1 MMSKKMAEATNP
13 IHRSLVDAIFFQA
26 QEPML
31 VLDRALTVL
40 LVNNSALRLL
50 GWEGQEIGGKPVSE
64 LVLEKDLKDF
74 SELTELAAKNGI
86 VRNYRFYM
94 LTASRSIARLFL
106 TVQALKGAEG
116 AVNGFCLFL
125 SPVSPDEWSALKD
138 PHVFKNA
145 ARKLNRLTSM
155 GQLTSMFAHDIKN
168 PLHVILSTS
177 ELLRAQEGQPEG
189 VRTGAE
195 LIERNARRASRIVKT
210 LLDFSRSGMCRLE
223 PYSVD
228 AAAET
233 ALELID
239 SSLKTAKV
247 RIEKRFDKAPKVFLD
262 PHYMHSVIYNL
273 LNNAAQ
279 ALEGAEEGR
288 ITVAA
293 GWLPDEKEV
302 FLTISDNGPGL
313 EPAMLD
319 NLFQPFFTTKEN
331 GTGLGLYLARQIMDE
346 HGGRILVSS
355 SAEGGAAVSL
365 RFRKIV

>member
-1 MMSKKMAEATNP
+1 MTGRKEESAEHP
-13 IHRSLVDAIFFQA
+13 VYRSLFDAVFFRA

-31 VLDRALTVL
+31 VLDSSLTVL
-40 LVNNSALRLL
+40 VVNNSAAKLL
-50 GWEGQEIGGKPVSE
+50 GWESRDIKGKPVSE

-74 SELTELAAKNGI
+74 KELTELAVKNGV

-94 LTASRSIARLFL
+94 LTPSRSIVRLYL
-106 TVQALKGAEG
+106 TVQALRGDDG
-116 AVNGFCLFL
+116 GTNGFCLFL
-125 SPVSPDEWSALKD
+125 SQVSPDEWSALKD

-177 ELLRAQEGQPEG
+177 ELLRAQEGQPEA
-189 VRTGAE
+189 VRSGAE
-195 LIERNARRASRIVKT
+195 LIERNARRASDIVRT

-223 PYSVD
+223 PYPVET
-228 AAAET
+228 AAER

-239 SSLKTAKV
+239 SAVKAAKV
-247 RIEKRFDKAPKVFLD
+247 RVEKRFDKTPKVFLD
-262 PHYMHSVIYNL
+262 PHYMHSVVYNIM
-273 LNNAAQ
+273 NNALQ
-279 ALEGAEEGR
+279 ALDGVPDGR
-288 ITVAA
+288 VTISS
-293 GWLPDEKEV
+293 GWVEAEKEV
-302 FLTISDNGPGL
+302 FLTIADNGPGL
-313 EPAMLD
+313 EPAMME

-346 HGGRILVSS
+346 HGGRILL
-355 SAEGGAAVSL
+355 SASPEGGAVVSL

>member
-1 MMSKKMAEATNP
+1 MTGKTDMDDQLS
-13 IHRSLVDAIFFQA
+13 RSLFSAVFVNA

-31 VLDRALTVL
+31 VLGRDLGVL
-40 LVNNSALRLL
+40 LANVSASKLL
-50 GWEGQEIGGKPVSE
+50 GWTDGGLAGRPVSA
-64 LVLEKDLKDF
+64 LVLEKDMKEF
-74 SELTELAAKNGI
+74 AELTELAAKNGV

-94 LTASRSIARLFL
+94 LTASKSVVRIFL
-106 TVQALKGAEG
+106 TAQLLKDDSGGVA
-116 AVNGFCLFL
+116 GFCLYL
-125 SPVSPDEWSALKD
+125 SPISPDDWSALKD
-138 PHVFKNA
+138 PHVFRNA
-145 ARKLNRLTSM
+145 ARKLGRLTSI

-189 VRTGAE
+189 TRSGAE
-195 LIERNARRASRIVKT
+195 LIERNARRASKIVKT

-228 AAAET
+228 DAAEY
-233 ALELID
+233 ALGLID
-239 SSLKTAKV
+239 SSLKASKINV
-247 RIEKRFDKAPKVFLD
+247 QKELGRPPKVFLD

-279 ALEGAEEGR
+279 ALAGAADGA
-288 ITVAA
+288 IKVST
-293 GWLPDEKEV
+293 GWLEADKEV

-313 EPAMLD
+313 EPATLE

-346 HGGRILVSS
+346 HGGRILVTSQPG
-355 SAEGGAAVSL
+355 AGAAVSL
-365 RFRKIV
+365 RFRKTV

>member
-13 IHRSLVDAIFFQA
+13 IHRSLVDAIFFKA

-31 VLDRALTVL
+31 VLDRGLTVL

-50 GWEGQEIGGKPVSE
+50 GWEGVDISGKPVSE

-74 SELTELAAKNGI
+74 KELTDLAARNGI

-94 LTASRSIARLFL
+94 LTATKSIARLFL
-106 TVQALKGAEG
+106 TVQALLDGDGA
-116 AVNGFCLFL
+116 ANGFCLFL

-138 PHVFKNA
+138 PHIFKNA

-189 VRTGAE
+189 VKTGAE
-195 LIERNARRASRIVKT
+195 LIERNARRASKIVKT

-223 PYSVD
+223 PYAVE
-228 AAAET
+228 AAAES

-239 SSLKTAKV
+239 SSLKAAKV
-247 RIEKRFDKAPKVFLD
+247 GVEKKFEKAPKVFLD
-262 PHYMHSVIYNL
+262 PHYMHSVVYNL
-273 LNNAAQ
+273 LNNSLQ
-279 ALEGAEEGR
+279 ALAAAPDGR
-288 ITVAA
+288 ISVAT
-293 GWLPDEKEV
+293 GWLEAEKEV
-302 FLTISDNGPGL
+302 FLTIADNGPGL
-313 EPAMLD
+313 EPATLD

-346 HGGRILVSS
+346 HGGRILVT
-355 SAEGGAAVSL
+355 AAPGGGAVVSL
-365 RFRKIV
+365 RFKKTV